1 MLVVVGGHDV
11 AFVVGVGVGV
21 GVSAET
27 FDAIEQ

>member
-21 GVSAET
+21 SAET
-27 FDAIEQ
+27 FDAIEE

>member
-11 AFVVGVGVGV
+11 AFVAAVGV